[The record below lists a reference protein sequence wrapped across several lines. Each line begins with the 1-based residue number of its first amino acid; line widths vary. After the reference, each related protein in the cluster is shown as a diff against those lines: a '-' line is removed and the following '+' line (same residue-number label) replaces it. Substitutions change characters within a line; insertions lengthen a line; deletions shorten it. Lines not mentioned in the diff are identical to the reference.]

1 MTLNIA
7 MQPEPENVLTDF
19 LAYISTNLPEVIL
32 RLIGCALLLIVG
44 RWLALRLSA
53 FVARLL
59 ERNQADKTVVGFLS
73 KSVYAATILLA
84 FLVALS
90 WLGIPTTSIITVLGA
105 STLAIGLALQDSLAN
120 LASGLLL
127 TFLEPFVVEDIVQ
140 IGSDNNEGTV
150 THVRFFH
157 TELKTGDN
165 KVLLVPNSD
174 VMSNPILNY
183 TRHNHRRIDL
193 AIGIGYDEDIRRAKS
208 ILTELVNGEGRVLAE
223 PEPRVAVNN
232 LGESS
237 IELVV
242 RPFVRT
248 ADYDATRADLLEQI
262 KLRFDEAGIV
272 PNPQRAV
279 QWVRVGDSGESPYT
293 PSNSGR

>member
-1 MTLNIA
+1 
-7 MQPEPENVLTDF
+7 MQQDPQNVLADL
-19 LAYISTNLPEVIL
+19 LAYITTNLPEVAL
-32 RLIGCALLLIVG
+32 RLLGCALLLLV
-44 RWLALRLSA
+44 
-53 FVARLL
+53 

-73 KSVYAATILLA
+73 KSVYVVTLLLA

-105 STLAIGLALQDSLAN
+105 STLAIGLALQDSLSN

-127 TFLEPFVVEDIVQ
+127 IFLKPFIVGDYVQ

-150 THVRFFH
+150 THVHFFH
-157 TELKTGDN
+157 TELNTGDN

-174 VMSNPILNY
+174 VMSNQILNF
-183 TRHNHRRIDL
+183 TRHDHRRLDL
-193 AIGIGYDEDIRRAKS
+193 VIGIGYDEDIRQAKA
-208 ILTELVNGEGRVLAE
+208 ILTEIVNGDSRVLAE
-223 PEPRVAVNN
+223 PAPRVAVNN

-237 IELVV
+237 IELMV

-248 ADYDATRADLLEQI
+248 ANFDATRTDLLEQI
-262 KLRFDEAGIV
+262 KLRFDEAGIT

-279 QWVRVGDSGESPYT
+279 RLVQATE
-293 PSNSGR
+293 

>member
-1 MTLNIA
+1 
-7 MQPEPENVLTDF
+7 MQQDPQNVLADL
-19 LAYISTNLPEVIL
+19 LAYITTNLPEVAL
-32 RLIGCALLLIVG
+32 RLLGCALLLLVG

-73 KSVYAATILLA
+73 KSVYVVTLLLA

-105 STLAIGLALQDSLAN
+105 STLAIGLALQDSLSN

-127 TFLEPFVVEDIVQ
+127 IFLKPFIVGDYVQ

-150 THVRFFH
+150 THVHFFH
-157 TELKTGDN
+157 TELNTGDN

-174 VMSNPILNY
+174 VMSNQILNF
-183 TRHNHRRIDL
+183 TRHDHRRLDL
-193 AIGIGYDEDIRRAKS
+193 VIGIGYDEDIRQAKA
-208 ILTELVNGEGRVLAE
+208 ILTEIVTSDSRVLAE
-223 PEPRVAVNN
+223 PAPRVAVNN

-237 IELVV
+237 IELMV

-248 ADYDATRADLLEQI
+248 ANFDATRTDLLEQI
-262 KLRFDEAGIV
+262 KLRFDEAGIT

-279 QWVRVGDSGESPYT
+279 RLVQAAE
-293 PSNSGR
+293 

>member
-1 MTLNIA
+1 
-7 MQPEPENVLTDF
+7 MQQDPQNVLADL
-19 LAYISTNLPEVIL
+19 LAYITTNLPEVAL
-32 RLIGCALLLIVG
+32 RLLGCALLLLVG

-73 KSVYAATILLA
+73 KSVYVVTLLLA

-105 STLAIGLALQDSLAN
+105 STLAIGLALQDSLSN

-127 TFLEPFVVEDIVQ
+127 IFLKPFIVGDYVQ

-150 THVRFFH
+150 THVHFFH
-157 TELKTGDN
+157 TELNTGDN

-174 VMSNPILNY
+174 VMSNQILNF
-183 TRHNHRRIDL
+183 TRHDHRRLDL
-193 AIGIGYDEDIRRAKS
+193 VIGIGYDEDIRQAKA
-208 ILTELVNGEGRVLAE
+208 ILTEIVNGDSRVLAE
-223 PEPRVAVNN
+223 PAPRVAVNN

-237 IELVV
+237 IELMV

-248 ADYDATRADLLEQI
+248 ANFDTTRADLLEQI
-262 KLRFDEAGIV
+262 KLRFDEAGIT

-279 QWVRVGDSGESPYT
+279 RLVQATE
-293 PSNSGR
+293 

>member
-1 MTLNIA
+1 MTLIIA
-7 MQPEPENVLTDF
+7 TQPEPQNILSEF
-19 LAYISTNLPEVIL
+19 IAYITANLPEVAL
-32 RLIGCALLLIVG
+32 RLLGCALLLLIG
-44 RWLALRLSA
+44 RWLAHRLSA

-59 ERNQADKTVVGFLS
+59 ERNQADQTIVGFLS
-73 KSVYAATILLA
+73 KSVYVLTLLVA

-105 STLAIGLALQDSLAN
+105 STLAIGLALQDSLSN

-127 TFLEPFVVEDIVQ
+127 IFLKPFVVGDTVQ

-157 TELKTGDN
+157 TELNTGDN
-165 KVLLVPNSD
+165 KVLLVPNGD
-174 VMSNPILNY
+174 VMANQILNY
-183 TRHNHRRIDL
+183 TRHDHRRIDL
-193 AIGIGYDEDIRRAKS
+193 VIGIGYDEDIRRARTL
-208 ILTELVNGEGRVLAE
+208 LTEIVTGDSRVLAQ
-223 PEPRVAVNN
+223 PAPRVAVNN

-237 IELVV
+237 IELAV

-248 ADYDATRADLLEQI
+248 KDYDATRADLLEQI

-279 QWVRVGDSGESPYT
+279 QWVRVGDSPESP
-293 PSNSGR
+293 

>member
-1 MTLNIA
+1 
-7 MQPEPENVLTDF
+7 MQQDPQNVLANL
-19 LAYISTNLPEVIL
+19 LAYITTNLPEVAL
-32 RLIGCALLLIVG
+32 RLLGCALLLLVG

-73 KSVYAATILLA
+73 KSVYVVTLLLA

-105 STLAIGLALQDSLAN
+105 STLAIGLALQDSLSN

-127 TFLEPFVVEDIVQ
+127 IFLKPFIVGDYVQ

-150 THVRFFH
+150 THVHFFH
-157 TELKTGDN
+157 TELNTGDN

-174 VMSNPILNY
+174 VMSNQILNY
-183 TRHNHRRIDL
+183 TRHDHRRLDL
-193 AIGIGYDEDIRRAKS
+193 VIGIGYDEDIRQAKA
-208 ILTELVNGEGRVLAE
+208 ILTEIVTSDSRVLAE
-223 PEPRVAVNN
+223 PAPRVAVNN

-237 IELVV
+237 IELMV

-248 ADYDATRADLLEQI
+248 ANFDATRTDLLEQI
-262 KLRFDEAGIV
+262 KLRFDEAGIT

-279 QWVRVGDSGESPYT
+279 RLVQAAE
-293 PSNSGR
+293 

>member
-1 MTLNIA
+1 
-7 MQPEPENVLTDF
+7 MQQDPQNVLADL
-19 LAYISTNLPEVIL
+19 LAYITTNLPEVAL
-32 RLIGCALLLIVG
+32 RLLGCALLLLVG

-73 KSVYAATILLA
+73 KSVYVVTLLLA

-105 STLAIGLALQDSLAN
+105 STLAIGLALQDSLSN

-127 TFLEPFVVEDIVQ
+127 IFLKPFIVGDYVQ

-150 THVRFFH
+150 THVHFFH
-157 TELKTGDN
+157 TELNTGDN

-174 VMSNPILNY
+174 VMSNQILNF
-183 TRHNHRRIDL
+183 TRHDHRRLDL
-193 AIGIGYDEDIRRAKS
+193 VIGIGYDEDIRQAKA
-208 ILTELVNGEGRVLAE
+208 ILTEIVTSDSRVLAE
-223 PEPRVAVNN
+223 PAPRVAVNN

-237 IELVV
+237 IELMV

-248 ADYDATRADLLEQI
+248 ANFDATRTDLLEQI
-262 KLRFDEAGIV
+262 KLRFDEAGIT

-279 QWVRVGDSGESPYT
+279 RLVQATE
-293 PSNSGR
+293 

>member
-1 MTLNIA
+1 
-7 MQPEPENVLTDF
+7 MQQDPQNVLADL
-19 LAYISTNLPEVIL
+19 LAYITTNLPEVAL
-32 RLIGCALLLIVG
+32 RLLGCALLLLVG

-73 KSVYAATILLA
+73 KSVYVVTLLLA

-105 STLAIGLALQDSLAN
+105 STLAIGLALQDSLSN

-127 TFLEPFVVEDIVQ
+127 IFLKPFIVGDYVQ

-150 THVRFFH
+150 THVHFFH
-157 TELKTGDN
+157 TELNTGDN

-174 VMSNPILNY
+174 VMSNQILNF
-183 TRHNHRRIDL
+183 TRHDHRRLDL
-193 AIGIGYDEDIRRAKS
+193 VIGIGYDEDIRQAKA
-208 ILTELVNGEGRVLAE
+208 ILTEIVNGDSRVLAE
-223 PEPRVAVNN
+223 PAPRVAVNN

-237 IELVV
+237 IELMV

-248 ADYDATRADLLEQI
+248 ANFDATRTDLLEQI
-262 KLRFDEAGIV
+262 KLRFDEAGIT

-279 QWVRVGDSGESPYT
+279 RLVQAAE
-293 PSNSGR
+293 

>member
-1 MTLNIA
+1 
-7 MQPEPENVLTDF
+7 MQQDPQNVLADL
-19 LAYISTNLPEVIL
+19 LAYITTNLPEVAL
-32 RLIGCALLLIVG
+32 RLLGCALLLLVG

-73 KSVYAATILLA
+73 KSVYVVTLLLA

-105 STLAIGLALQDSLAN
+105 STLAIGLALQDSLSN

-127 TFLEPFVVEDIVQ
+127 IFLKPFIVGDYVQ

-150 THVRFFH
+150 THVHFFH
-157 TELKTGDN
+157 TELNTGDN

-174 VMSNPILNY
+174 VMSNQILNF
-183 TRHNHRRIDL
+183 TRHDHRRLDL
-193 AIGIGYDEDIRRAKS
+193 VIGIGYDEDIRQAKA
-208 ILTELVNGEGRVLAE
+208 ILTEIVNGDSRVLAE
-223 PEPRVAVNN
+223 PAPRVAVNN

-237 IELVV
+237 IELMV

-248 ADYDATRADLLEQI
+248 ANFDATRTDLLEQI
-262 KLRFDEAGIV
+262 KLRFDEAGIP

-279 QWVRVGDSGESPYT
+279 RLVQATE
-293 PSNSGR
+293 

>member
-1 MTLNIA
+1 
-7 MQPEPENVLTDF
+7 MQQDPQNVLADL
-19 LAYISTNLPEVIL
+19 LAYITTNLPEVAL
-32 RLIGCALLLIVG
+32 RLLGCALLLLVG

-73 KSVYAATILLA
+73 KSVYVVTLLLA

-105 STLAIGLALQDSLAN
+105 STLAIGLALQDSLSN

-127 TFLEPFVVEDIVQ
+127 IFLKPFIVGDYVQ

-150 THVRFFH
+150 THVHFFH
-157 TELKTGDN
+157 TELNTGDN

-174 VMSNPILNY
+174 VMSNQILNY
-183 TRHNHRRIDL
+183 TRHDHRRLDL
-193 AIGIGYDEDIRRAKS
+193 VIGIGYDEDIRQAKA
-208 ILTELVNGEGRVLAE
+208 ILTEIVNGDSRVLAE
-223 PEPRVAVNN
+223 PAPRVAVNN

-237 IELVV
+237 IELMV

-248 ADYDATRADLLEQI
+248 ANFDATRTDLLEQI
-262 KLRFDEAGIV
+262 KLRFDEAGIT

-279 QWVRVGDSGESPYT
+279 RLVQATE
-293 PSNSGR
+293 

>member
-1 MTLNIA
+1 MTLIIA
-7 MQPEPENVLTDF
+7 TQPEPQNILSEF
-19 LAYISTNLPEVIL
+19 IAYITANLPEVAL
-32 RLIGCALLLIVG
+32 RLLGCALLLLIG
-44 RWLALRLSA
+44 RWLAHRLSA

-59 ERNQADKTVVGFLS
+59 ERNQADQTIVGFLS
-73 KSVYAATILLA
+73 KSVYVLTLLVA

-105 STLAIGLALQDSLAN
+105 STLAIGLALQDSLSN

-127 TFLEPFVVEDIVQ
+127 IFLKPFVVGDTVQ

-157 TELKTGDN
+157 TELNTGDN

-174 VMSNPILNY
+174 VMANQILNY
-183 TRHNHRRIDL
+183 TRHDHRRIDL
-193 AIGIGYDEDIRRAKS
+193 VIGIGYDEDIRRARTL
-208 ILTELVNGEGRVLAE
+208 LTEIVTGDSRVLAQ
-223 PEPRVAVNN
+223 PAPRVAVNN

-237 IELVV
+237 IELAV

-248 ADYDATRADLLEQI
+248 KDYDATRADLLEQI

-279 QWVRVGDSGESPYT
+279 QWVRVGDSPESP
-293 PSNSGR
+293 

>member
-1 MTLNIA
+1 
-7 MQPEPENVLTDF
+7 MQQDPQNVLADL
-19 LAYISTNLPEVIL
+19 LAYITTNLPEVAL
-32 RLIGCALLLIVG
+32 RLLGCALLLLVG

-73 KSVYAATILLA
+73 KSVYVVTLLLA

-105 STLAIGLALQDSLAN
+105 STLAIGLALQDSLSN

-127 TFLEPFVVEDIVQ
+127 IFLKPFIVGDYVQ

-150 THVRFFH
+150 THVHFFH
-157 TELKTGDN
+157 TELNTGDN

-174 VMSNPILNY
+174 VMSNQILNY
-183 TRHNHRRIDL
+183 TRHDHRRLDL
-193 AIGIGYDEDIRRAKS
+193 VIGIGYDEDIRQAKA
-208 ILTELVNGEGRVLAE
+208 ILTEIVTSDSRVLAE
-223 PEPRVAVNN
+223 PAPRVAVNN

-237 IELVV
+237 IELMV

-248 ADYDATRADLLEQI
+248 ANFDATRTDLLEQI
-262 KLRFDEAGIV
+262 KLRFDEAGIT

-279 QWVRVGDSGESPYT
+279 RLVQAAE
-293 PSNSGR
+293 

>member
-1 MTLNIA
+1 
-7 MQPEPENVLTDF
+7 MQQDPQNVLADL
-19 LAYISTNLPEVIL
+19 LAYITTNLPEVAL
-32 RLIGCALLLIVG
+32 RLLGCALLLLVG

-73 KSVYAATILLA
+73 KSVYVVTLLLA

-105 STLAIGLALQDSLAN
+105 STLAIGLALQDSLSN

-127 TFLEPFVVEDIVQ
+127 IFLKPFIVGDYVQ

-150 THVRFFH
+150 THVHFFH
-157 TELKTGDN
+157 TELNTGDN

-174 VMSNPILNY
+174 VMSNQILNY
-183 TRHNHRRIDL
+183 TRHDHRRLDL
-193 AIGIGYDEDIRRAKS
+193 VIGIGYDEDIRQAKA
-208 ILTELVNGEGRVLAE
+208 ILTEIVTSDSRVLAE
-223 PEPRVAVNN
+223 PAPRVAVNN

-237 IELVV
+237 IELMV

-248 ADYDATRADLLEQI
+248 ANFDATRTDLLEQI
-262 KLRFDEAGIV
+262 KLRFDEAGIT

-279 QWVRVGDSGESPYT
+279 RLVQATE
-293 PSNSGR
+293 

>member
-1 MTLNIA
+1 
-7 MQPEPENVLTDF
+7 MQQDPQNVLADL
-19 LAYISTNLPEVIL
+19 LAYITTNLPEVAL
-32 RLIGCALLLIVG
+32 RLLGCALLLLVG

-73 KSVYAATILLA
+73 KSVYVVTLLLA

-105 STLAIGLALQDSLAN
+105 STLAIGLALQDSLSN

-127 TFLEPFVVEDIVQ
+127 IFLKPFIVGDYVQ

-150 THVRFFH
+150 THVHFFH
-157 TELKTGDN
+157 TELNTGDN

-174 VMSNPILNY
+174 VMSNQILNY
-183 TRHNHRRIDL
+183 TRHDHRRLDL
-193 AIGIGYDEDIRRAKS
+193 VIGIGYDEDIRQAKA
-208 ILTELVNGEGRVLAE
+208 ILTEIVTSDSRVLAE
-223 PEPRVAVNN
+223 PAPRVAVNN

-237 IELVV
+237 IELMV

-248 ADYDATRADLLEQI
+248 ANFDATRADLLEQI
-262 KLRFDEAGIV
+262 KLRFDEAGIT

-279 QWVRVGDSGESPYT
+279 RLVQATE
-293 PSNSGR
+293 

>member
-1 MTLNIA
+1 
-7 MQPEPENVLTDF
+7 MQQDPQNVLADL
-19 LAYISTNLPEVIL
+19 LAYITTNLPEVAL
-32 RLIGCALLLIVG
+32 RLLGCALLLLVG

-73 KSVYAATILLA
+73 KSVYVVTLLLA

-105 STLAIGLALQDSLAN
+105 STLAIGLALQDSLSN

-127 TFLEPFVVEDIVQ
+127 IFLKPFIVGDYVQ

-150 THVRFFH
+150 THVHFFH
-157 TELKTGDN
+157 TELNTGDN

-174 VMSNPILNY
+174 VMSNQILNF
-183 TRHNHRRIDL
+183 TRHDHRRLDL
-193 AIGIGYDEDIRRAKS
+193 VIGIGYDEDIRQAKA
-208 ILTELVNGEGRVLAE
+208 ILTEIVNGDSRVLAE
-223 PEPRVAVNN
+223 PAPRVAVNN

-237 IELVV
+237 IELMV

-248 ADYDATRADLLEQI
+248 ANFDATRTDLLEQI

-272 PNPQRAV
+272 LNPQRAV
-279 QWVRVGDSGESPYT
+279 RFVQTTEAPGESPA
-293 PSNSGR
+293 G